1 MDEKIIQKK
10 LAMID
15 KNSTYGLGT
24 LEDYDSYNEYC
35 REEEIKRLKETIAW
49 TNKFEV
55 SEPINGRFAHICRY
69 YLYKRLNELGGV
81 DNGI

>member
-10 LAMID
+10 LD
-15 KNSTYGLGT
+15 RLNENSHYGLGT

-35 REEEIKRLKETIAW
+35 REEEIKRLREAIEW
-49 TNKFEV
+49 TYKFEV
-55 SEPINGRFAHICRY
+55 SEPINGRPSHICRY

-81 DNGI
+81 DDGV